1 MKLRCFLSET
11 SNPYPRPVPDRGA
24 SWGDTMS
31 FHIAGRRTVRAVLLA
46 AGSSLVFASSVW
58 AGDAPQAVGAQDS
71 AIPQAGPEAASVD
84 DIVVTG
90 STIQNRAEIRARQR
104 STAIVDTL
112 SRDDIGALPDVTI
125 AESLRRITGVTTIY
139 NDDIGQFASIRG
151 LHPDFIPVTL
161 NNLTIATTGDL
172 GEGTRK
178 VNLQVIPGEAVSQIQ
193 AFKTLSPDLDAGA
206 LGGLINLVPVSAFDY
221 SDPTLIATAGTSYT
235 TYMDVPDINSRGDGK
250 DSPYG
255 GAANVLASTRFGA
268 NDQFGLTATGMWQ
281 RRPRTQTNLATVGR
295 LYFNAAGVATTPESA
310 DWTGLAVPSQFTVH
324 NYTNLFEKSGGTLRL
339 EYRPNDRFYASLF
352 GFAYVSDEQETRNT
366 NHIFS
371 FDQPQNITEL
381 TGSIRVKSADSQWRY
396 NTFERDQRGIQ
407 WQAVQQIGDRGELS
421 ANIGWSH
428 ARFLS
433 DRPFVSYLYKPNTRA
448 TYDLANVEHP
458 VTMANPDAYLNP
470 ANYLLSTTYRDFRG
484 TKSDVWDG
492 RIDYAF
498 NNKTGDRGFGFA
510 VGADYRDL
518 DLARDILST
527 NYVAGGSSMA
537 SNYLTPDFDIPGYF
551 TRALWI
557 DADKFWST
565 TVNAVPVS
573 ASASDS
579 ASRISDYG
587 YKEQISSAYVTGSY
601 VTDRLNLSGGL
612 RIDHV
617 SFDAT
622 MAQVIG
628 GVIQPQPTTKS
639 NEDTHVLPY
648 LNAVVSLTPAFR
660 IKAAASQTLGR
671 PNPETIATVETIDP
685 TELTITRGNP
695 DIQPR
700 RSTNLDLGVEYYFNE
715 GQGLVTF
722 TGFYKDIKDDILTI
736 SSRQT
741 IDGNIYTV
749 SEPINGEGTTYQGLE
764 LGFINNSFGGLHPWL
779 QNVGASVN
787 AMWIKGK
794 TSYLYNGVER
804 ERDDLL
810 FQADFSANAA
820 VFYGFGDGSEVRL
833 AWNEQGRYVEEIGA
847 NPWDDNV
854 SPPFSTVDL
863 TAKWQVTPAWQM
875 RLEGRNILDTD
886 RKRVTGP
893 NLEYER
899 TILEIGGSWFLRLT
913 YKM

>member
-1 MKLRCFLSET
+1 MRLQIVGRFGGRLS
-11 SNPYPRPVPDRGA
+11 
-24 SWGDTMS
+24 
-31 FHIAGRRTVRAVLLA
+31 VRAALLT
-46 AGSSLVFASSVW
+46 AGSVMALASPVW
-58 AGDAPQAVGAQDS
+58 AGDAPQVPRVQDGAIAKAQ
-71 AIPQAGPEAASVD
+71 PEAASVN

-104 STAIVDTL
+104 ATAIVDTL

-161 NNLTIATTGDL
+161 NGLTLATTGDL

-178 VNLQVIPGEAVSQIQ
+178 VNLQVIPGEAVSQVQ

-221 SDPTLIATAGTSYT
+221 SDPKLIATAGASYT
-235 TYMDVPDINSRGDGK
+235 TYMDVPDINSWGDSK
-250 DSPYG
+250 SSPYG
-255 GAANVLASTRFGA
+255 GAANILASTRFGVH
-268 NDQFGLTATGMWQ
+268 DQFGITATAMWQ

-310 DWTGLAVPSQFTVH
+310 DWNGLAVPSQFTVH
-324 NYTNLFEKSGGTLRL
+324 NYTNIFEKTGGTLRL
-339 EYRPNDRFYASLF
+339 EYRPSDRLYTSLF

-371 FDQPQNITEL
+371 FDQPRNITEL
-381 TGSIRVKSADSQWRY
+381 TGSVRVKSADSQWRY
-396 NTFERDQRGIQ
+396 NTFERDQRGLQ
-407 WQAVQQIGDRGELS
+407 WQAVQQIGERGELS
-421 ANIGWSH
+421 ANVGWSY

-433 DRPFVSYLYKPNTRA
+433 DRPFVSYLYKPNARA
-448 TYDLANVEHP
+448 TYDLADVAHP
-458 VTMANPDAYLNP
+458 VTMANPDAYLKP
-470 ANYLLSTTYRDFRG
+470 ANYILNTTYRDFRG
-484 TKSDVWDG
+484 AKEDVWDA
-492 RIDYAF
+492 RLDYAF
-498 NNKTGDRGFGFA
+498 NTKAGDRGLGFA

-518 DLARDILST
+518 DLARDISST
-527 NYVAGGSSMA
+527 NYVIGGSSMA
-537 SNYLTPDFDIPGYF
+537 ANYLSPDFDIPGYF

-565 TVNAVPVS
+565 TVNSVPVN
-573 ASASDS
+573 ASASES
-579 ASRISDYG
+579 ASRINDYG
-587 YKEQISSAYVTGSY
+587 YKEQISSAYATGSY
-601 VTDRLNLSGGL
+601 VTDMLNVSGGL
-612 RIDHV
+612 RVDRV

-628 GVIQPQPTTKS
+628 GVIQPQTTTKS
-639 NEDTHVLPY
+639 NEYTHVLPY
-648 LNAVVSLTPAFR
+648 VNAVLSLTPALR
-660 IKAAASQTLGR
+660 VKAAVSQTLGR

-685 TELTITRGNP
+685 TELTITRGNS

-700 RSTNLDLGVEYYFNE
+700 RSTNLDLGVEYYFNG
-715 GQGLVTF
+715 GQGLMTF

-736 SSRQT
+736 SSQQT
-741 IDGNIYTV
+741 ISGNIYTV

-764 LGFINNSFGGLHPWL
+764 FGFINNSFGGLHPWL

-794 TSYLYNGVER
+794 TSYLYKGVER

-820 VFYGFGDGSEVRL
+820 LFYGFGDGSEVRL
-833 AWNEQGRYVEEIGA
+833 AYNEQGRYVEEIGA
-847 NPWDDNV
+847 DPWGDNV
-854 SPPFSTVDL
+854 SPPFSTIDL
-863 TAKWQVTPAWQM
+863 TAKWQINPAWQL